1 MQWYL
6 DLEPAVVGVGCGPMV
21 SLDAELWYVV
31 EVICCCPVAQSTTC
45 SDTWSGRN
53 FRRAYNL
60 NYALYVVETVNSQ
73 LWYVV
78 EGVYWWSMDYLY
90 VGLIHWCLLVFHE
103 VLVCGT
109 HSFQH
114 WTVIDTWWKVYWC
127 SMKYLCVGLTHS
139 FQHWTVITSKGDS
152 TSYSCPDSSC
162 ERKRT
167 WLLWCG
173 ELEHNREI
181 RIGKWLPWVK
191 LHLWTRCKHW
201 GPPEQLLKREVDAV
215 QAAIPS
221 PK

>member
-139 FQHWTVITSKGDS
+139 WLIHSNTEPSSPVRVTALAIAVLIVAVRGRGPGYCGVVNWSIT
-152 TSYSCPDSSC
+152 
-162 ERKRT
+162 
-167 WLLWCG
+167 
-173 ELEHNREI
+173 
-181 RIGKWLPWVK
+181 VK
-191 LHLWTRCKHW
+191 LKLESDCHEWNFTY
-201 GPPEQLLKREVDAV
+201 
-215 QAAIPS
+215 
-221 PK
+221 